1 MQMYTHVTDSVEG
14 GEITELFPKNVQ
26 QSKSGPEKV
35 QSGKHP
41 GSTHHPAFERTAS
54 RTPKQWSE

>member
-1 MQMYTHVTDSVEG
+1 LTDSVEG
-14 GEITELFPKNVQ
+14 GKITELFSKTVQ
-26 QSKSGPEKV
+26 QSKSRLEKV